1 MGMANLSQQKRQR
14 MLEFLQ
20 RLREEHKDDDSV
32 LIALGEIE
40 SELNAKKYGLVWEQH
55 EEAVDVMMRDAIPV
69 FTEDTEREITAV
81 PGGAYNFLLEGDN
94 LHSLRLL
101 EKTHKGR
108 IDVIYIDPPYN
119 TGNKDFVYDDKY
131 VDAVDGFR
139 HSKWLS
145 FIGERLRIAV
155 NLLSEKGCIL
165 ISINDLEYAQLKMLC
180 DDVIGEDKYIG
191 TLIWK
196 SRQNKDNRNIT
207 GVSVDHEYVLAYA
220 KESGIRNFKGGER
233 LTDRYSN
240 PDNDPRGPWTSGN
253 MVGIATEE
261 QRPNLH
267 YDFIDHRTGINYG
280 KPSMGWR
287 YDRNTMRRLVD
298 EDRIIFP
305 DTPDGRPR
313 RKVFLR
319 DVKEVRPGFSSIIG
333 ADIYTRNGTAD
344 VVSVFGRRAFDFP
357 KPVEL
362 LKQLLDQTTA
372 AESIIL
378 DFFAGS
384 GTTAQAVLELNK
396 EDGGSRSFILCTNN
410 ENNICESVTYPRI
423 KTVIS
428 GARSDG
434 SKYSEG
440 IPANLKYYHT
450 AFVAKDDENLSDTL
464 LGHIAEMIQL
474 EHGVKL
480 DGQHYI
486 MVLDDDGADALAA
499 HWADYPDVKALYVS
513 KNVLFTTEQNAMF
526 RDVDIRIIPDYYFNF
541 ELREVGET
549 W

>member
-1 MGMANLSQQKRQR
+1 MANLSQQKRQR

-313 RKVFLR
+313 RKVFLS

-344 VVSVFGRRAFDFP
+344 VVSVFGKRAFDFP

>member
-1 MGMANLSQQKRQR
+1 MANLSQQKRQR

>member
-1 MGMANLSQQKRQR
+1 MANLSQQKRQR

-20 RLREEHKDDDSV
+20 RLRQEHKDDDSV

-119 TGNKDFVYDDKY
+119 TGNKDFLYDDKY

-145 FIGERLRIAV
+145 FMGARLRLAV

-233 LTDRYSN
+233 LTERYSN

-253 MVGIATEE
+253 MVGIATED

-267 YDFIDHRTGINYG
+267 YNFIDHRTGINYG

-313 RKVFLR
+313 RKVFLS

-344 VVSVFGRRAFDFP
+344 VVSVFGKRAFDFP